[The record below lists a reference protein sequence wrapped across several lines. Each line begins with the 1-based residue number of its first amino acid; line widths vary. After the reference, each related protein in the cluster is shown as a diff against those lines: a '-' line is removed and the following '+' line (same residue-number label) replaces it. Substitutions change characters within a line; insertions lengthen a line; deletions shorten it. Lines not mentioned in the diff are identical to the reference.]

1 MTSNVP
7 FQFQGWGL
15 GLPSVAIDVGRFGFS
30 EIRLPSSTSGI
41 SMVLPKLSG
50 SESW

>member
-41 SMVLPKLSG
+41 SMVVFLLQ
-50 SESW
+50 EI